1 MNLQRIKS
9 ITGQDEYVL
18 LPVETYHVLK
28 KQIDKIL
35 NEDYDKFK
43 IEDYVQNP
51 IALARIRAHLTQKE
65 LATYLNVTQA
75 YISKIENQKR
85 VSLKLIEK
93 VKKVIK
99 NYKS

>member
-51 IALARIRAHLTQKE
+51 IALARIRAHLT
-65 LATYLNVTQA
+65 LVNTIPGILICYFNTTLSRNP
-75 YISKIENQKR
+75 
-85 VSLKLIEK
+85 SL
-93 VKKVIK
+93 
-99 NYKS
+99 